1 MYDGLRVAV
10 LSWRAPGDPDAG
22 GSELHA
28 NEILSR
34 WAQRGVDVTFFARTP
49 PSGATP
55 STNEFTIVN
64 IGSEY
69 SVFARAA
76 ARVIRSRRNFDAVVE
91 ILNGVPFCSPLWW
104 RGPRMVWLHHPHTE
118 MWEQRLPFPL
128 AQVGRWNESMMIPKM
143 YRSTRVITLSEP
155 GRRDLL
161 SAGFRNVTAIEP
173 GVSPLFCPPHN
184 TTVDDSTDRP
194 FRIIAVG
201 RLAPVKRWVELLD
214 AIKPLADNTVLSIVG
229 DGPLAG
235 ELQRW
240 KVDHHADW
248 LHLLGRVSDEDLVSH
263 YQSADLLVSASSA
276 EGWGMTITEAGRC
289 GTPAIATNVVGHS
302 AAIIDDVTGELV
314 DTPHDLTDAIQRLL
328 HDPERLRRYAVAAQ
342 NRASTLSWEHAATH
356 HLHELGRL
364 IT

>member
-34 WAQRGVDVTFFARTP
+34 WVQRGVDVTFFARTP
-49 PSGATP
+49 PSVATP
-55 STNEFTIVN
+55 SNSEFTIVN

-76 ARVIRSRRNFDAVVE
+76 ARVIRRRRTFDAVVE

-104 RGPRMVWLHHPHTE
+104 RGPNVTWLHHPHTE

-128 AQVGRWNESMMIPKM
+128 AQVGKWNESTVIPKV

-184 TTVDDSTDRP
+184 ENDNASSDRP

-214 AIKPLADNTVLSIVG
+214 AIKPLADHATLSIVG

-235 ELQRW
+235 DLHKW
-240 KVDHHADW
+240 KVDHQANW
-248 LHLLGRVSDEDLVSH
+248 LHLLGRLSDDELVGQ

-289 GTPAIATNVVGHS
+289 ATPAIATNVLGHS
-302 AAIIDDVTGELV
+302 AAIIHDVTGLLV
-314 DTPHDLTDAIQRLL
+314 NSPHDLTAAIKGLMGDPDRL
-328 HDPERLRRYAVAAQ
+328 HRYAIAAHS
-342 NRASTLSWEHAATH
+342 RATTLSWDDAAQR
-356 HLHELGRL
+356 HLDELGRL